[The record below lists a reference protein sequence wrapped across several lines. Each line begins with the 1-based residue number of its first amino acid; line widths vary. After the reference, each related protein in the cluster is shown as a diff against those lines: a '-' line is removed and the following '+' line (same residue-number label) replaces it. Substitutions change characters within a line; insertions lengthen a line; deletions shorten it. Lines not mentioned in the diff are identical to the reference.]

1 MLTFSLDLRWDSL
14 VNRWMVVS
22 SQLNEP
28 ALADGDPSDV
38 TDIHVMNMAMSQI
51 IKIFEAL
58 DAPIMATQMT
68 VVPGQVVANVITAT
82 VLS

>member
-1 MLTFSLDLRWDSL
+1 MLTFALNLQWDKL

-22 SQLNEP
+22 STLNEP
-28 ALADGDPSDV
+28 AGVDDPTDIV
-38 TDIHVMNMAMSQI
+38 DIHVMNMAMSQI

-58 DAPIMATQMT
+58 DAPIMATTMK
-68 VVPGQVVANVITAT
+68 VIPGQVVANSVSAT